1 LPPLKPRHAVRDVGV
16 GTLAMLHCGVGRE
29 RRCTRF
35 VGALARSLPF
45 DRSWRNAMRNIK
57 T

>member
-1 LPPLKPRHAVRDVGV
+1 LPPLKPRHAVRDAGV

-29 RRCTRF
+29 RRRTRF